1 MSNYSKIEKASFTT
15 FLMGFALMFY
25 GFYEGSKLE
34 MGAQKENYLV
44 LIIFSMV
51 VILFSFFSYLSNPT
65 K

>member
-15 FLMGFALMFY
+15 LLMGFALMFY
-25 GFYEGSKLE
+25 GFYKGAELE

-51 VILFSFFSYLSNPT
+51 VVLFSLFSYFTNPS